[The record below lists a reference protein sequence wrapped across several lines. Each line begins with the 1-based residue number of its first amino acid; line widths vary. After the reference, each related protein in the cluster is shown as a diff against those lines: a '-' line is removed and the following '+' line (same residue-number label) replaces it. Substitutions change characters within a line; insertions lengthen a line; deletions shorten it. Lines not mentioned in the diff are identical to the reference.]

1 MFIYVKI
8 DIHKPHILANGED
21 NMMVEWVTSLFLLFL
36 HSTKSLTGL
45 QMMQFY
51 NRIEKIT
58 ENLSPDF
65 KMQNEIR

>member
-36 HSTKSLTGL
+36 HSTDKSQSSDKFTLLATK
-45 QMMQFY
+45 M
-51 NRIEKIT
+51 KI
-58 ENLSPDF
+58 NYFS
-65 KMQNEIR
+65 